1 MGVLQSRLILYR
13 KLRLKHR
20 CFISLMLLVLLNTL
34 LCICSTLIGLCFQ
47 YYYNASTSEFM
58 YWDAGKSTYL
68 PAPTNQQ
75 ENAEKTNGEK
85 KEKKDKVKVAKKI
98 AKVTKSLKLKLVC
111 ATCCLSRLFTVVVA
125 SCRRLSYDYV
135 MMVMCGNRTWRS
147 GRSQ

>member
-1 MGVLQSRLILYR
+1 
-13 KLRLKHR
+13 
-20 CFISLMLLVLLNTL
+20 
-34 LCICSTLIGLCFQ
+34 
-47 YYYNASTSEFM
+47 M

-98 AKVTKSLKLKLVC
+98 AKVTKSLTKLKLVC
-111 ATCCLSRLFTVVVA
+111 AACCLSRLFTVVVA